1 MKHTLNQLIQLQ
13 ELNFALSEQKAS
25 NPEARLTS
33 LEEAIA
39 KLFEKLPEDIATRF
53 QRMHE
58 RVPLMVVPV
67 TRNNCSGCGL
77 AVPHALVNEVRRS
90 EQIHVCPH
98 CGRFLYYPE
107 GQPRRPEKAPGARN
121 KLPVGIGRFSDTALM
136 LPKLAANNREDAVK
150 ELAALI
156 ATQGFIEDGGNLAEL
171 AMRRES
177 MISTAVESGLA
188 FPHVRN
194 VDGGSLTFALG
205 LKESGLK
212 FGAPD
217 GELTKIVF
225 FIVIPTAA
233 SAFYLRLLAGLVGT
247 FRTAKARNA
256 LLKSGTPEKMW
267 QTLTSLTNETIP

>member
-77 AVPHALVNEVRRS
+77 AVPHSLVNEVRRS

-107 GQPRRPEKAPGARN
+107 GQPRR
-121 KLPVGIGRFSDTALM
+121 
-136 LPKLAANNREDAVK
+136 
-150 ELAALI
+150 
-156 ATQGFIEDGGNLAEL
+156 
-171 AMRRES
+171 RRKRQAQETS
-177 MISTAVESGLA
+177 CPSASGA
-188 FPHVRN
+188 FPIR
-194 VDGGSLTFALG
+194 
-205 LKESGLK
+205 
-212 FGAPD
+212 
-217 GELTKIVF
+217 
-225 FIVIPTAA
+225 
-233 SAFYLRLLAGLVGT
+233 R
-247 FRTAKARNA
+247 
-256 LLKSGTPEKMW
+256 
-267 QTLTSLTNETIP
+267 